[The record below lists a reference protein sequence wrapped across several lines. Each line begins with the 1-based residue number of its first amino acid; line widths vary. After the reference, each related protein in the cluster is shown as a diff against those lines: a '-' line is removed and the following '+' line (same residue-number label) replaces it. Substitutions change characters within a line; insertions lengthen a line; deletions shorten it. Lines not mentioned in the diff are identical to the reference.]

1 MYPNWTHRCA
11 FVSIQPSIISF
22 MVMEKDNWPPSA
34 KKLCRGK
41 KRSGWR
47 EIHRPISLISKIE
60 IVRYKV
66 ELVELIILV
75 EINLLSPKYTFFFLS
90 SDKFSY
96 SNVIEHKIPTHSNP
110 INVK

>member
-1 MYPNWTHRCA
+1 
-11 FVSIQPSIISF
+11 

-60 IVRYKV
+60 IVRYKI

-75 EINLLSPKYTFFFLS
+75 EINLLRKYTFFF
-90 SDKFSY
+90 FY
-96 SNVIEHKIPTHSNP
+96 RVTNFHIPT
-110 INVK
+110 